1 MKERSKM
8 TTKKTRQLIPTLIV
22 GLGGTGYRTLKLIKK
37 KFMQSAHY
45 NGKVPPMV
53 NFLSFDTDTNVED
66 KKAEDVLTTTEKVV
80 LTVDT
85 SSVLG
90 NINQFPH
97 IKKWFPT
104 HKIQDTVA
112 HGARQIRALGRL
124 SVFSNINTVLD
135 SIREAIRRINDKRLL
150 SGGEILRTSDN
161 VPVNVFIVS
170 SVCGGTGSGMVTD
183 LPYIIRQLVA
193 SEAML
198 SPEIHGYLFMPDALV
213 DIADSELERIK
224 ANGAAALKEIDLF
237 MENMEK
243 FSTRY
248 SDDFHIGE
256 NIGMMKP
263 YDFCYLVSGVDITDQ
278 HTIEKVVSEQVFHGF
293 GTDLTKDSKS
303 YLANVPTNAFKAI
316 PSGEFVGKKT
326 NYSTIGVSSCIIPVK
341 KIIDIFSNKFSSG
354 LMDAILEYANP
365 KDEKTENPWQRDV
378 LLFAR
383 NNGFEVDMKG
393 ELKLLDKIME
403 VNKAVKLV
411 ASKYTELTVNNMGD
425 ILLQDQTTA
434 EKSYA
439 EVKKSVEDVKAK
451 LVTDLVKN
459 YVSLVTE
466 SMGDADR
473 GVRFIVKTSEHL
485 LNMLEQFREQLVK
498 ERDVKRKE
506 MQRFIQLVREKKQFI
521 EDEIQK
527 SWFMRSKRA
536 MREAAEEWANNNN
549 NAFVAQLQIDR
560 RENAIEVLDQLM
572 GNINSNIKK
581 LQGFNKIVESLEN
594 KFHKNS
600 TFTGTSLDEFESD
613 WLLNNSIVA
622 GEDLERLY
630 KSHVG
635 NPGGY
640 ETLFIGK
647 NGLNISEKWPFY
659 TENSVL
665 FEEDVKN
672 YSSKLLEEKLKDLS
686 IEEFLTEKSKITGE
700 DEIRKVGESLA
711 QKGKPLWQ
719 LNRGLYTGHMVPLN
733 LLGVYDKETTKIHE
747 HVQSILKKDSQV
759 VSTMD
764 PHRISLIQSEHGA
777 PLFALSKIEDWE
789 NKYNKYKA
797 TEFLHAVTSEEYR
810 LEWENY
816 PFRPISID
824 KKEGVRY
831 FTLGNALKFIQAV
844 KVEGKTQYYCTF
856 DASTAVDPED
866 KQDTWI
872 GNNRLDAFENFIK
885 NQHVRKLKH
894 LIERELDKKGSYKA
908 QMEFIG
914 AIAQNLKAFLE
925 KIEHF
930 ELQEL
935 IKEEIRALGEVLKEL
950 NQKRSQDESEDK
962 LHNF

>member
-1 MKERSKM
+1 M
-8 TTKKTRQLIPTLIV
+8 TTKKTRQLIPTLLV

-53 NFLSFDTDTNVED
+53 SFLSFDTDTNVED
-66 KKAEDVLTTTEKVV
+66 KKTEDILATSEKVV

-85 SSVLG
+85 SSILG

-150 SGGEILRTSDN
+150 SGGEILRTGDN

-183 LPYIIRQLVA
+183 LPYIIRQIIA
-193 SEAML
+193 GEAML

-248 SDDFHIGE
+248 SDDFHIAE
-256 NIGMMKP
+256 NTGMMKP
-263 YDFCYLVSGVDITDQ
+263 YDFCYLISGVDITDQ

-316 PSGEFVGKKT
+316 PGGEFVGKKT
-326 NYSTIGVSSCIIPVK
+326 NYSTIGVSSCVIPVR
-341 KIIDIFSNKFSSG
+341 KIIEIFSNKFSSG

-393 ELKLLDKIME
+393 ELKILDKIME
-403 VNKAVKLV
+403 VNKAVKLA

-425 ILLQDQTTA
+425 ILLQDQSAA

-439 EVKKSVEDVKAK
+439 ELKKTVDEIKVK
-451 LVTDLVKN
+451 LVTELVKN
-459 YVSLVTE
+459 YVGLVTE

-485 LNMLEQFREQLVK
+485 MNMLEQFRGQLIK
-498 ERDVKRKE
+498 ERDIKRKE

-521 EDEIQK
+521 EDEVQK

-549 NAFVAQLQIDR
+549 NAFIAQLQIDR
-560 RENAIEVLDQLM
+560 RENAVEVLDQFM
-572 GNINSNIKK
+572 GNINANIKK
-581 LQGFNKIVESLEN
+581 LQAFNKIVESLEN

-600 TFTGTSLDEFESD
+600 TFTGTSLDELESD
-613 WLLNNSIVA
+613 WLLNNSIIA

-630 KSHVG
+630 KNYIG
-635 NPGGY
+635 NPGVY
-640 ETLFIGK
+640 ESLFIGK
-647 NGLNISEKWPFY
+647 TGLNMSEKWTFY
-659 TENSVL
+659 TENDVL
-665 FEEDVKN
+665 FEEDVKS
-672 YSSKLLEEKLKDLS
+672 YSWKLLEEKLKDLS
-686 IEEFLTEKSKITGE
+686 IEGFLTEKSKVTGE
-700 DEIRKVGESLA
+700 DEIRKAGESLA
-711 QKGKPLWQ
+711 QKGRPLWQ
-719 LNRGLYTGHMVPLN
+719 LNRGLYTGHLVPLN
-733 LLGVYDKETTKIHE
+733 LLGVYDKESTQIHE

-759 VSTMD
+759 VSTKD

-789 NKYNKYKA
+789 NKYNKYKS
-797 TEFLHAVTSEEYR
+797 TEFLHAITAEEYK

-856 DASTAVDPED
+856 DAGVSVDPED
-866 KQDTWI
+866 KLDTWI

-894 LIERELDKKGSYKA
+894 LIERELDKKGSYKS
-908 QMEFIG
+908 QMEFIA
-914 AIAQNLKAFLE
+914 AIMQNLKTFLE

-935 IKEEIRALGEVLKEL
+935 IKEEIRALNEVLKEL
-950 NQKRSQDESEDK
+950 NAKRSQDESEDK

>member
-1 MKERSKM
+1 
-8 TTKKTRQLIPTLIV
+8 
-22 GLGGTGYRTLKLIKK
+22 
-37 KFMQSAHY
+37 
-45 NGKVPPMV
+45 
-53 NFLSFDTDTNVED
+53 
-66 KKAEDVLTTTEKVV
+66 
-80 LTVDT
+80 
-85 SSVLG
+85 
-90 NINQFPH
+90 
-97 IKKWFPT
+97 KKWFPT

-711 QKGKPLWQ
+711 QKGKP
-719 LNRGLYTGHMVPLN
+719 
-733 LLGVYDKETTKIHE
+733 
-747 HVQSILKKDSQV
+747 
-759 VSTMD
+759 
-764 PHRISLIQSEHGA
+764 
-777 PLFALSKIEDWE
+777 
-789 NKYNKYKA
+789 
-797 TEFLHAVTSEEYR
+797 
-810 LEWENY
+810 
-816 PFRPISID
+816 
-824 KKEGVRY
+824 
-831 FTLGNALKFIQAV
+831 
-844 KVEGKTQYYCTF
+844 
-856 DASTAVDPED
+856 
-866 KQDTWI
+866 
-872 GNNRLDAFENFIK
+872 
-885 NQHVRKLKH
+885 
-894 LIERELDKKGSYKA
+894 
-908 QMEFIG
+908 
-914 AIAQNLKAFLE
+914 
-925 KIEHF
+925 
-930 ELQEL
+930 
-935 IKEEIRALGEVLKEL
+935 
-950 NQKRSQDESEDK
+950 
-962 LHNF
+962 

>member
-1 MKERSKM
+1 M
-8 TTKKTRQLIPTLIV
+8 TTKKTRQLIPTLLV

-45 NGKVPPMV
+45 NGKVPQMV
-53 NFLSFDTDTNVED
+53 SFLSFDTDTNVED
-66 KKAEDVLTTTEKVV
+66 KKTEDVLTTSEKIV

-135 SIREAIRRINDKRLL
+135 SIREAIRNINDKRLL
-150 SGGEILRTSDN
+150 SGGEILRTGDN
-161 VPVNVFIVS
+161 VPINVFIVS

-183 LPYIIRQLVA
+183 LPYIIRQILA
-193 SEAML
+193 GEAML

-248 SDDFHIGE
+248 SDDFHIAE

-263 YDFCYLVSGVDITDQ
+263 YDFCYLISGVDITDQ
-278 HTIEKVVSEQVFHGF
+278 HTIEKIVSEQVFHGF

-316 PSGEFVGKKT
+316 PGGDFVGKKT
-326 NYSTIGVSSCIIPVK
+326 NYSTIGVSSCVIPVR
-341 KIIDIFSNKFSSG
+341 KIIEIFSNKFSSG
-354 LMDAILEYANP
+354 LMDALLEYANP

-393 ELKLLDKIME
+393 ELKILDKIME
-403 VNKAVKLV
+403 VNKAAKLA

-425 ILLQDQTTA
+425 ILLQDQSAA

-439 EVKKSVEDVKAK
+439 ELKKGVEEVKVKLIAE
-451 LVTDLVKN
+451 LVKN
-459 YVSLVTE
+459 YVGLVTE

-473 GVRFIVKTSEHL
+473 GVRFIIKTSEHL
-485 LNMLEQFREQLVK
+485 MNMFEQFRNQLIK
-498 ERDVKRKE
+498 ERDIKRKE

-521 EDEIQK
+521 EDEAQK
-527 SWFMRSKRA
+527 SWFMRSKHA

-549 NAFVAQLQIDR
+549 NAFIAQLQIDR
-560 RENAIEVLDQLM
+560 RENAVEILDQLM
-572 GNINSNIKK
+572 GNINANIKK
-581 LQGFNKIVESLEN
+581 LQSFNKVVESLEN

-613 WLLNNSIVA
+613 WLLNNSIIA

-630 KSHVG
+630 KSHIG
-635 NPGGY
+635 NPGAY
-640 ETLFIGK
+640 ESLFVGK
-647 NGLNISEKWPFY
+647 NGLNMSEKWIFY
-659 TENSVL
+659 AENDVL
-665 FEEDVKN
+665 FEDDVKT
-672 YSSKLLEEKLKDLS
+672 YSQKLLEDKLKDLS
-686 IEEFLTEKSKITGE
+686 IEEFLIEKSKITGE
-700 DEIRKVGESLA
+700 DEIRKAGESLA

-719 LNRGLYTGHMVPLN
+719 LNRGLYTGHLVPLN
-733 LLGVYDKETTKIHE
+733 LLGVYDKENTRIHE

-759 VSTMD
+759 VSTKD

-789 NKYNKYKA
+789 NKYNKYKS
-797 TEFLHAVTSEEYR
+797 TEFLHAITAEEYK

-816 PFRPISID
+816 PFRPISIN

-856 DASTAVDPED
+856 DASAAVDPED
-866 KQDTWI
+866 KLDTWI
-872 GNNRLDAFENFIK
+872 GNNRLEAFENFIK

-894 LIERELDKKGSYKA
+894 LIERELDKKGSYKS
-908 QMEFIG
+908 QMEFIA
-914 AIAQNLKAFLE
+914 AIMQNLKLFLE

-935 IKEEIRALGEVLKEL
+935 IKEEIRALNEVLKEL
-950 NQKRSQDESEDK
+950 NTKRSQDESEDK
-962 LHNF
+962 LHSF

>member
-1 MKERSKM
+1 M
-8 TTKKTRQLIPTLIV
+8 TTKKTRQLIPTLLV

-53 NFLSFDTDTNVED
+53 SFLSFDTDTNVED
-66 KKAEDVLTTTEKVV
+66 KKTEDILTTSEKVV

-85 SSVLG
+85 SSILG

-150 SGGEILRTSDN
+150 SGGEILRTGDN

-183 LPYIIRQLVA
+183 LPYIIRQIIA
-193 SEAML
+193 GEAML

-248 SDDFHIGE
+248 SDDFHIAE

-263 YDFCYLVSGVDITDQ
+263 YDFCYLISGVDITDQ

-326 NYSTIGVSSCIIPVK
+326 NYSTIGVSSCVIPVR
-341 KIIDIFSNKFSSG
+341 KIIEIFSNKFSSG

-393 ELKLLDKIME
+393 ELKILDKIME
-403 VNKAVKLV
+403 VNKAVKLA

-425 ILLQDQTTA
+425 ILLQDQSAA

-439 EVKKSVEDVKAK
+439 ELKKTVDEIKVK
-451 LVTDLVKN
+451 LVTELVKN
-459 YVSLVTE
+459 YVGLVTE

-485 LNMLEQFREQLVK
+485 MNMLEQFRGQLIK
-498 ERDVKRKE
+498 ERDIKRKE

-521 EDEIQK
+521 EDEVQK

-549 NAFVAQLQIDR
+549 NAFIAQLQIDR
-560 RENAIEVLDQLM
+560 RENAVEVLDQFM
-572 GNINSNIKK
+572 GNINANIKK
-581 LQGFNKIVESLEN
+581 LQAFNKIVESLEN

-600 TFTGTSLDEFESD
+600 TFTGTSLDELESD
-613 WLLNNSIVA
+613 WLLNNSIIA

-630 KSHVG
+630 KNYIG
-635 NPGGY
+635 NPGVY
-640 ETLFIGK
+640 ESLFIGK
-647 NGLNISEKWPFY
+647 TGLNMSEKWTFY
-659 TENSVL
+659 TENDVL
-665 FEEDVKN
+665 FEEDVKS
-672 YSSKLLEEKLKDLS
+672 YSWKLLEEKLKDLS
-686 IEEFLTEKSKITGE
+686 IEGFLTEKSKVTGE
-700 DEIRKVGESLA
+700 DEIRKAGESLA
-711 QKGKPLWQ
+711 QKGRPLWQ
-719 LNRGLYTGHMVPLN
+719 LNRGLYTGHLVPLN
-733 LLGVYDKETTKIHE
+733 LLGVYDKESTQIHE

-759 VSTMD
+759 VSTKD

-789 NKYNKYKA
+789 NKYNKYKS
-797 TEFLHAVTSEEYR
+797 TEFLHAITAEEYK

-856 DASTAVDPED
+856 DAGVSVDPED
-866 KQDTWI
+866 KLDTWI

-894 LIERELDKKGSYKA
+894 LIERELDKKGSYKS
-908 QMEFIG
+908 QMEFIA
-914 AIAQNLKAFLE
+914 AIMQNLKTFLE

-935 IKEEIRALGEVLKEL
+935 IKEEIRALNEVLKEL
-950 NQKRSQDESEDK
+950 NAKRSQDESEDK

>member
-1 MKERSKM
+1 M

-37 KFMQSAHY
+37 KFIQSAHY
-45 NGKVPPMV
+45 NGNVPPMV

-66 KKAEDVLTTTEKVV
+66 KKAEDILTTSEKIV

-85 SSVLG
+85 SSILG

-124 SVFSNINTVLD
+124 SVFANINTVLD
-135 SIREAIRRINDKRLL
+135 SIREAIRGINDKRLL
-150 SGGEILRTSDN
+150 SGGDILRTGDN

-183 LPYIIRQLVA
+183 LPYIIRQVIA
-193 SEAML
+193 GEAML
-198 SPEIHGYLFMPDALV
+198 TPEIHGYLFMPDALV

-237 MENMEK
+237 MENMER

-248 SDDFHIGE
+248 SDDFYISE
-256 NIGMMKP
+256 NTGMMKP
-263 YDFCYLVSGVDITDQ
+263 YDFCYLISGVDITDQ

-303 YLANVPTNAFKAI
+303 YLANVPTNAFKSI

-326 NYSTIGVSSCIIPVK
+326 NYSSLGVSSCVMPVK
-341 KIIDIFSNKFSSG
+341 KIIEIFANKFSSG

-365 KDEKTENPWQRDV
+365 KDDKTENPWQRDV

-393 ELKLLDKIME
+393 ELKILDKIME
-403 VNKAVKLV
+403 VNKAVKLA
-411 ASKYTELTVNNMGD
+411 ASKYSDLTVNNMGD
-425 ILLQDQTTA
+425 ILLQDQSAA
-434 EKSYA
+434 EKSYG
-439 EVKKSVEDVKAK
+439 ELKKSVEDIKAGV
-451 LVTDLVKN
+451 LAELIKN
-459 YVSLVTE
+459 YVALVTE
-466 SMGDADR
+466 AMSDSDR

-485 LNMLEQFREQLVK
+485 FNMLEQFREQLIK
-498 ERDVKRKE
+498 ERDIKRKE
-506 MQRFIQLVREKKQFI
+506 MQRFVQLVREKKQFI
-521 EDEIQK
+521 EDEVQK

-560 RENAIEVLDQLM
+560 RENAVEILDQFM
-572 GNINSNIKK
+572 ENIVRNVKK
-581 LQGFNKIVESLEN
+581 LQAFNKIVESLEN

-600 TFTGTSLDEFESD
+600 TFTGASLDELESD
-613 WLLNNSIVA
+613 WLLNNSIIA

-630 KSHVG
+630 KTYIG

-640 ETLFIGK
+640 ESQFIGK
-647 NGLNISEKWPFY
+647 SGLNMSEKWAFY
-659 TENSVL
+659 TENAVL
-665 FEEDVKN
+665 FEEDVKC
-672 YSSKLLEEKLKDLS
+672 YSSKLLEEKLCGLS
-686 IEEFLTEKSKITGE
+686 IEDFLVEKSKMSGE
-700 DEIRKVGESLA
+700 DEIRKAGESLA
-711 QKGKPLWQ
+711 QKGRPLWQ
-719 LNRGLYTGHMVPLN
+719 LNRGLYTGHLVPLN
-733 LLGVYDKETTKIHE
+733 LLGVYDKESTRIHD

-759 VSTMD
+759 VSTKD
-764 PHRISLIQSEHGA
+764 PHRITLIQSEHGA

-789 NKYNKYKA
+789 NKYNKYRA
-797 TEFLHAVTSEEYR
+797 TEFLHAITAEEYK
-810 LEWENY
+810 LDWENY

-856 DASTAVDPED
+856 EPSSAVDPED
-866 KQDTWI
+866 KLDTWI

-894 LIERELDKKGSYKA
+894 LIERELDKKGSFKM
-908 QMEFIG
+908 QMEFIA
-914 AIAQNLKAFLE
+914 AIMHNLKNFLE

-935 IKEEIRALGEVLKEL
+935 IKEEIRALNDVLKEL
-950 NQKRSQDESEDK
+950 NQKRAQDESEDK

>member
-1 MKERSKM
+1 M
-8 TTKKTRQLIPTLIV
+8 TTKKTRQLIPTLVV

-53 NFLSFDTDTNVED
+53 SFLSFDTDTNVED
-66 KKAEDVLTTTEKVV
+66 KKTEDILTTSEKVV

-85 SSVLG
+85 SSILG

-150 SGGEILRTSDN
+150 SGGEILRTGDN

-183 LPYIIRQLVA
+183 LPYIIRQIVA
-193 SEAML
+193 GEAML

-248 SDDFHIGE
+248 SDDFHIAE
-256 NIGMMKP
+256 NVGMMKP
-263 YDFCYLVSGVDITDQ
+263 YDFCYLISGVDITDQ

-326 NYSTIGVSSCIIPVK
+326 NYSTIGVSSCVIPVR
-341 KIIDIFSNKFSSG
+341 KIIEIFSNKFSSG

-393 ELKLLDKIME
+393 ELKILDKIME
-403 VNKAVKLV
+403 VNKAVKLA
-411 ASKYTELTVNNMGD
+411 ASKYSELTVNNMGD
-425 ILLQDQTTA
+425 ILLQDQSAA

-439 EVKKSVEDVKAK
+439 ELKKTVEEIKSK
-451 LVTDLVKN
+451 LVTELVKN
-459 YVSLVTE
+459 YVGLVTE

-485 LNMLEQFREQLVK
+485 MNMFEQFRSQLIK
-498 ERDVKRKE
+498 ERDIKRKE

-521 EDEIQK
+521 EDEVQK

-549 NAFVAQLQIDR
+549 NAFIAQLQIDR
-560 RENAIEVLDQLM
+560 RENAVEVLDQFM
-572 GNINSNIKK
+572 GNINANIKK
-581 LQGFNKIVESLEN
+581 LQAFNKIVESLEN

-600 TFTGTSLDEFESD
+600 TFTGTSLDELESD
-613 WLLNNSIVA
+613 WLLNNSIIA

-630 KSHVG
+630 KNYIG
-635 NPGGY
+635 NPGVY
-640 ETLFIGK
+640 ESLFIGK
-647 NGLNISEKWPFY
+647 TGLNMSEKWTFY
-659 TENSVL
+659 TENDVL
-665 FEEDVKN
+665 FEEDVKS
-672 YSSKLLEEKLKDLS
+672 YSWKLLEEKLKDLS
-686 IEEFLTEKSKITGE
+686 IEGFLTEKSKITGE
-700 DEIRKVGESLA
+700 DEIRKAGESLA
-711 QKGKPLWQ
+711 QKGRPLWQ
-719 LNRGLYTGHMVPLN
+719 LNRGLYTGHLVPLN
-733 LLGVYDKETTKIHE
+733 LLGVYDKESTQIHE

-759 VSTMD
+759 VSTKD

-789 NKYNKYKA
+789 NKYNKYKS
-797 TEFLHAVTSEEYR
+797 TEFLHAITAEEYK

-856 DASTAVDPED
+856 DAGVSVDPED
-866 KQDTWI
+866 KLDTWI

-894 LIERELDKKGSYKA
+894 LIERELDKKGSYKS
-908 QMEFIG
+908 QMEFIA
-914 AIAQNLKAFLE
+914 AIMQNLKTFLE

-935 IKEEIRALGEVLKEL
+935 IKEETRALNEVLKEL
-950 NQKRSQDESEDK
+950 NMKRSQDESEDK

>member
-1 MKERSKM
+1 
-8 TTKKTRQLIPTLIV
+8 
-22 GLGGTGYRTLKLIKK
+22 
-37 KFMQSAHY
+37 
-45 NGKVPPMV
+45 
-53 NFLSFDTDTNVED
+53 
-66 KKAEDVLTTTEKVV
+66 
-80 LTVDT
+80 
-85 SSVLG
+85 
-90 NINQFPH
+90 
-97 IKKWFPT
+97 
-104 HKIQDTVA
+104 
-112 HGARQIRALGRL
+112 
-124 SVFSNINTVLD
+124 
-135 SIREAIRRINDKRLL
+135 
-150 SGGEILRTSDN
+150 
-161 VPVNVFIVS
+161 
-170 SVCGGTGSGMVTD
+170 
-183 LPYIIRQLVA
+183 
-193 SEAML
+193 
-198 SPEIHGYLFMPDALV
+198 
-213 DIADSELERIK
+213 
-224 ANGAAALKEIDLF
+224 
-237 MENMEK
+237 
-243 FSTRY
+243 
-248 SDDFHIGE
+248 
-256 NIGMMKP
+256 
-263 YDFCYLVSGVDITDQ
+263 
-278 HTIEKVVSEQVFHGF
+278 
-293 GTDLTKDSKS
+293 
-303 YLANVPTNAFKAI
+303 
-316 PSGEFVGKKT
+316 
-326 NYSTIGVSSCIIPVK
+326 
-341 KIIDIFSNKFSSG
+341 
-354 LMDAILEYANP
+354 
-365 KDEKTENPWQRDV
+365 
-378 LLFAR
+378 
-383 NNGFEVDMKG
+383 
-393 ELKLLDKIME
+393 
-403 VNKAVKLV
+403 
-411 ASKYTELTVNNMGD
+411 
-425 ILLQDQTTA
+425 
-434 EKSYA
+434 
-439 EVKKSVEDVKAK
+439 
-451 LVTDLVKN
+451 
-459 YVSLVTE
+459 
-466 SMGDADR
+466 
-473 GVRFIVKTSEHL
+473 
-485 LNMLEQFREQLVK
+485 
-498 ERDVKRKE
+498 
-506 MQRFIQLVREKKQFI
+506 
-521 EDEIQK
+521 
-527 SWFMRSKRA
+527 
-536 MREAAEEWANNNN
+536 
-549 NAFVAQLQIDR
+549 
-560 RENAIEVLDQLM
+560 
-572 GNINSNIKK
+572 
-581 LQGFNKIVESLEN
+581 
-594 KFHKNS
+594 
-600 TFTGTSLDEFESD
+600 
-613 WLLNNSIVA
+613 
-622 GEDLERLY
+622 DLERLY

-665 FEEDVKN
+665 FEEEVKN

-759 VSTMD
+759 VSTLD

>member
-1 MKERSKM
+1 
-8 TTKKTRQLIPTLIV
+8 
-22 GLGGTGYRTLKLIKK
+22 
-37 KFMQSAHY
+37 MQSAHY
-45 NGKVPPMV
+45 NGKVPQMV
-53 NFLSFDTDTNVED
+53 SFLSFDTDTNVED
-66 KKAEDVLTTTEKVV
+66 KKTEDVLTTSEKIV

-135 SIREAIRRINDKRLL
+135 SIREAIRNINDKRLL
-150 SGGEILRTSDN
+150 SGGEILRTGDN
-161 VPVNVFIVS
+161 VPINVFIVS

-183 LPYIIRQLVA
+183 LPYIIRQILA
-193 SEAML
+193 GEAML

-248 SDDFHIGE
+248 SDDFYITE

-263 YDFCYLVSGVDITDQ
+263 YDFCYLISGVDITDQ

-293 GTDLTKDSKS
+293 GTELTKDSKS

-316 PSGEFVGKKT
+316 PTGDFVGKKT
-326 NYSTIGVSSCIIPVK
+326 NYSTIGVSSCVIPVR
-341 KIIDIFSNKFSSG
+341 KIIDIFTNKFSSG
-354 LMDAILEYANP
+354 LMDALLEYANP

-393 ELKLLDKIME
+393 ELKILDKIME
-403 VNKAVKLV
+403 VNKAVKLA

-425 ILLQDQTTA
+425 ILLQDQSAA

-439 EVKKSVEDVKAK
+439 ELKKGVEEVKVKLIAE
-451 LVTDLVKN
+451 LVKN
-459 YVSLVTE
+459 YVGLVTE

-473 GVRFIVKTSEHL
+473 GVRFIIKTSEHL
-485 LNMLEQFREQLVK
+485 MNMFEQFRNQLIK
-498 ERDVKRKE
+498 ERDIKRKE

-521 EDEIQK
+521 EDEAQK
-527 SWFMRSKRA
+527 SWFMRSKHA

-549 NAFVAQLQIDR
+549 NAFIAQLQIDR
-560 RENAIEVLDQLM
+560 RENAVEILDQLM
-572 GNINSNIKK
+572 GNINANIKK
-581 LQGFNKIVESLEN
+581 LQSFNKVVESLEN

-613 WLLNNSIVA
+613 WLLNNSIIA

-630 KSHVG
+630 KSHIG
-635 NPGGY
+635 NPGAY
-640 ETLFIGK
+640 ESLFVGK
-647 NGLNISEKWPFY
+647 NGLNMSEKWIFY
-659 TENSVL
+659 AENDVL
-665 FEEDVKN
+665 FEDDVKT
-672 YSSKLLEEKLKDLS
+672 YSQKLLEDKLKDLS
-686 IEEFLTEKSKITGE
+686 IEEFLIEKSKITGE
-700 DEIRKVGESLA
+700 DEIRKAGESLA

-719 LNRGLYTGHMVPLN
+719 LNRGLYTGHLVPLN
-733 LLGVYDKETTKIHE
+733 LLGVYDKENTRIHE
-747 HVQSILKKDSQV
+747 HVQSVLKKDSQV
-759 VSTMD
+759 VSTKD

-789 NKYNKYKA
+789 NKYNKYKS
-797 TEFLHAVTSEEYR
+797 TEFLHAITAEEYK

-816 PFRPISID
+816 PFRPISIN

-856 DASTAVDPED
+856 DASAAVDPED
-866 KQDTWI
+866 KLDTWI
-872 GNNRLDAFENFIK
+872 GNNRLEAFENFIK

-894 LIERELDKKGSYKA
+894 LIERELDKKGSYKS
-908 QMEFIG
+908 QMEFIA
-914 AIAQNLKAFLE
+914 AIMQNLKLFLE

-935 IKEEIRALGEVLKEL
+935 IKEEIRALNEVLKEL
-950 NQKRSQDESEDK
+950 NTKRSQDESEDK
-962 LHNF
+962 LHSF